1 MSDEVVWM
9 TYEALAERL
18 GIEKESARQRARRGM
33 WARRKDN
40 AGRLTVGVPV
50 DLLEA
55 PPEALRDTR
64 HEPLP
69 DEGNALHDTRHEA
82 DENRYLNRYVEKI
95 EQALELSQEKIGTLE
110 RERDEARDRAVAA
123 EKAGAVISAQVE
135 ALNSV
140 LAVERERAA
149 EERRQA
155 EERVAVERQRVAEWQ
170 AVADRFASQAERL
183 AEARRS
189 WWSWK
194 RRA

>member
-9 TYEALAERL
+9 TYETLAERL

-40 AGRLTVGVPV
+40 AGRLTVAVPV
-50 DLLEA
+50 ELLEA
-55 PPEALRDTR
+55 PEPLHDVRQ
-64 HEPLP
+64 EPLP
-69 DEGNALHDTRHEA
+69 DDEDALHEA

-95 EQALELSQEKIGTLE
+95 EQALEAAQQKLVVIE
-110 RERDEARDRAVAA
+110 RERDEARTEAAVA
-123 EKAGAVISAQVE
+123 EKARAVTEAQIE
-135 ALNSV
+135 ALNAV

-149 EERRQA
+149 DERRQA

-183 AEARRS
+183 TEAAEARRG
-189 WWSWK
+189 WWPWK

>member
-40 AGRLTVGVPV
+40 AGRLTVAVPIEV
-50 DLLEA
+50 LEA
-55 PPEALRDTR
+55 PPEAR

-69 DEGNALHDTRHEA
+69 DEEDALHDTRHEA
-82 DENRYLNRYVEKI
+82 DETRYLNRYVEKI
-95 EQALELSQEKIGTLE
+95 EQALEAAQQKIVAIE
-110 RERDEARDRAVAA
+110 RERDEARTEAAAA
-123 EKAGAVISAQVE
+123 EKARAVTEAQIE
-135 ALNSV
+135 ALNAV
-140 LAVERERAA
+140 LAVERERVAD
-149 EERRQA
+149 ERRQA

-183 AEARRS
+183 TEAAEARRG
-189 WWSWK
+189 WWPWK